1 MAADMVELIGTT
13 SAAIAAEFVRARTR
27 AGSPAMGMVMTL
39 VVVVDEEHSVE
50 AMGNARKATHEH
62 PARVLGVVLGS
73 ARGPVSVDAQVG
85 TGAGWGG
92 EAAVIRLSGEVV
104 KHADS
109 VILPLLLPDSPVAI
123 WWPHEPPADPA
134 ADPLGALARRRI
146 TDAAEVHRG
155 KSTALQT
162 QCASYVAGNTD
173 LAWTRL
179 TPWRA
184 LLAAALDQHPLKVVS
199 ATVTSERVS
208 PSADL
213 LAAWL
218 RSRLKVEV
226 RRKGS
231 SGPGLTE
238 VVLET
243 REGPIRISR
252 TDGRLATFTSPDRPD
267 RPIALK
273 RRKLPELLAE
283 ELRRLDEDDVY
294 AATITSL
301 SKHLGDQGSTAR
313 SAPATTTRTTKS

>member
-1 MAADMVELIGTT
+1 MIELTDT
-13 SAAIAAEFVRARTR
+13 NSARIAAEFVRARTK

-39 VVVVDEEHSVE
+39 IVVVDEESSDE
-50 AMGNARKATHEH
+50 AMSNARKATHEH

-73 ARGPVSVDAQVG
+73 PRGTAVVNAQVG

-92 EAAVIRLSGEVV
+92 EAAVIRLEGEVV
-104 KHADS
+104 KHPDS
-109 VILPLLLPDSPVAI
+109 VVLPLLLPDSPVAI

-134 ADPLGALARRRI
+134 SDPLGKLAKRRI

-155 KSTALQT
+155 KTKALEV
-162 QCASYVAGNTD
+162 QCESYVAGNTD

-184 LLAAALDQHPLKVVS
+184 LLAASLDQHPLKVTS
-199 ATVTSERVS
+199 ATVTSERIS

-218 RSRLKVEV
+218 RSRLKVQV
-226 RRKGS
+226 TRTGS
-231 SGPGLTE
+231 SGPGITD
-238 VVLET
+238 VVMET
-243 REGPIRISR
+243 KEGPIRIHR
-252 TDGRLATFTSPDRPD
+252 TDGRLATFTSPGRPD

-273 RRKLPELLAE
+273 RRHLPELLAE

-294 AATITSL
+294 AATIRTVAKQS
-301 SKHLGDQGSTAR
+301 GTAKR
-313 SAPATTTRTTKS
+313 

>member
-1 MAADMVELIGTT
+1 MMELTDT
-13 SAAIAAEFVRARTR
+13 SSAAIAAEFVRARTR

-39 VVVVDEEHSVE
+39 IVVVDEESSE
-50 AMGNARKATHEH
+50 AAMTNARKATHEH

-73 ARGPVSVDAQVG
+73 ARGKAVVNAQVG

-92 EAAVIRLSGEVV
+92 EAAVIRLEGEVV

-109 VILPLLLPDSPVAI
+109 VVLPLLLPDSPVAI
-123 WWPHEPPADPA
+123 WWPHDPPTDPA
-134 ADPLGALARRRI
+134 ADPLGALAKRRI
-146 TDAAEVHRG
+146 TDAAEAHQGRT
-155 KSTALQT
+155 TALQT

-179 TPWRA
+179 TAWRA
-184 LLAAALDQHPLKVVS
+184 LLAASLDQHPLKVTS
-199 ATVTSERVS
+199 ATVTSERIS

-226 RRKGS
+226 TRHHS
-231 SGPGLTE
+231 SGPGITE
-238 VVLET
+238 VVMET
-243 REGPIRISR
+243 KEGPIRIAR

-301 SKHLGDQGSTAR
+301 SRST
-313 SAPATTTRTTKS
+313 P